1 MLLGRH
7 KSAFLSRPTSPTGN
21 EPLTA
26 IFRISDPSPVPLP
39 ASENLAKRELPVW
52 FRVRQIQRS
61 SGHPGPA
68 EWRGTRRRQT
78 PSSSAPVAAQLL
90 RAGGRPPLVP
100 RLAGPHSEGRAPRPP
115 PGPAP
120 IDGEAE
126 PGWRRHRRRRIT
138 GSVCAHLQQPARLL
152 VGFGESSVP
161 PRLAVLCGLGTIS
174 PCHFM
179 VRLISP
185 EMQTI
190 LSLFGVGG
198 GIFG

>member
-68 EWRGTRRRQT
+68 EWRGTRRRQP

-115 PGPAP
+115 PRACSHRWRGGAWLAAP
-120 IDGEAE
+120 PQA
-126 PGWRRHRRRRIT
+126 PH
-138 GSVCAHLQQPARLL
+138 H
-152 VGFGESSVP
+152 GFGLRPPPTTCSS
-161 PRLAVLCGLGTIS
+161 PR
-174 PCHFM
+174 
-179 VRLISP
+179 
-185 EMQTI
+185 
-190 LSLFGVGG
+190 
-198 GIFG
+198 GIR